1 MSVRDRMK
9 TCLTTRNISKAG
21 LHFCAVGFLN
31 ILFIDYLEPAA
42 TAAMWLCTA
51 LFWLLIVMDYRS
63 QEIDMRFLALFFL
76 LGIGLKEG
84 NPLFSL
90 YFGLC
95 GFFILHILQEAAA
108 RIKPSQDIPAFHF
121 ESSYPELDEQ
131 HAPPYLP
138 YFLAGLIPVL
148 LINTFRI
155 PLPAEILRIL
165 YLPVPYQSIP
175 AIFWLLPLFLLLV
188 SIGFYR
194 RNQKAMRHGKDIVYR
209 GFGDGDA
216 YFLGASIG
224 VFGFF
229 VTLSAA
235 FLSLLF
241 AYFGLQ
247 KRLRAIRHPAPPPE
261 EKEKNV

>member
-9 TCLTTRNISKAG
+9 TCLTTRNIFKACM
-21 LHFCAVGFLN
+21 HFFAIGFLN
-31 ILFIDYLEPAA
+31 VLLIDYLSPSS
-42 TAAMWLCTA
+42 TLAMWLCTT
-51 LFWLLIVMDYRS
+51 LFWMLIVIDYQS

-90 YFGLC
+90 YLGLC
-95 GFFILHILQEAAA
+95 SFFFLHILQEATA
-108 RIKPSQDIPAFHF
+108 RVKPSQSIPGFHF

-138 YFLAGLIPVL
+138 YFLAGLIPIL

-155 PLPAEILRIL
+155 PLPPEILRVL
-165 YLPVPYQSIP
+165 YLPIPYQGIP
-175 AIFWLLPLFLLLV
+175 TVFWLLPLLLLAI
-188 SIGFYR
+188 SLAFYR
-194 RNQKAMRHGKDIVYR
+194 RNRRAMRHGKDIVYR

-216 YFLGASIG
+216 YFLGAAIG

-247 KRLRAIRHPAPPPE
+247 KRLRNIRQSAKAS
-261 EKEKNV
+261 EKEN